1 MNFSSTLELAWHEIR
16 SSGRTKALLAALVL
30 GCMLVVASAILGATM
45 SERVGSGAAVAYEKS
60 DLVVRSQQGSALDAD
75 STMAGGSSMSPED
88 AEAMGEIAGV
98 DTSAGIVRARAALWG
113 ADTVRSAVLESMPP
127 DGFVWQNVSEGH
139 LPESGA
145 EIALSREALGAA
157 GLRVGDTVTLGT
169 QDAGQ
174 ANFTITG
181 AIDTRG
187 ALGYQSVDY
196 GIVTEAVARA
206 FAGIEGF
213 NEIQLQLAPD
223 ADIDQVIAEINRTLP
238 VGWPQTTEEIVS
250 STQSVYGTGLGVLTS
265 MITGFALIAAL
276 IALVVVATVVW
287 ASLPSRR
294 RQLSLMRLVGA
305 TRGQLM
311 AVVALET
318 GLVALAAGILAVPLG
333 IGLAYIAVPLTGRIP
348 GVPALGWDAV
358 VLPLA
363 WLVVIPIGALIGGI
377 GAAAVPVA
385 AVARVSPAGALRAE
399 AAPPP
404 RRRRTS
410 ALIIAALL
418 AGSVGL
424 FVSAGFL
431 GLAWTAAFGALFS
444 FAAIAATPMAA
455 RAIAGAAERLTQGR
469 FPTAEIA
476 AGEIRAFP
484 GRAAA
489 TGLGALLAAVV
500 IAVCWVT
507 LGSVSATAEARSTE
521 DPAAEIVVG
530 SYAGAAPL
538 SDDVARSLAET
549 PGVGASLPIDSAR
562 LDLKGPAHPDN
573 ITGDSE
579 TRMVGNVAAL
589 DPGELAEVTGGRFPL
604 DDLADDVIYL
614 PSSEIPPFADD
625 GEVEV
630 TGPDGEKRLR
640 AQYVDDLPFQALV
653 APEVMENLASDVTP
667 SAMWLSIGEDANRG
681 EVLADV
687 RATSTIAG
695 ELPVSGTAV
704 SDARLDQVV
713 GVARGLATGMLA
725 VAAGIAMI
733 GAAVTLTTTLRERAT
748 EMSMLRLL
756 GMDSRQ
762 LRLSVAGQTWTIGVI
777 AVGIGLVL
785 GAVLGCAAAIA
796 VAGELGISPHIRVPA
811 IPLILLGAATVIG
824 LRLAAT
830 SPIDTVSFVPPA
842 RALRDANLGGRQ

>member
-1 MNFSSTLELAWHEIR
+1 MKFSSTLELAWHEIR
-16 SSGRTKALLAALVL
+16 SSGRSRSLLVALLL
-30 GCMLVVASAILGATM
+30 GCMLVVASTVLGATM
-45 SERVGSGAAVAYEKS
+45 SARVGSGAAVAYEKS

-75 STMAGGSSMSPED
+75 SAMAGGSSMSTED
-88 AEAMGEIAGV
+88 AAAMGEIAGV
-98 DTSAGIVRARAALWG
+98 EASAGIVRARAALWG
-113 ADTVRSAVLESMPP
+113 ADSVHSAVLESMPP
-127 DGFVWQNVSEGH
+127 EDFVWQKISEGH
-139 LPESGA
+139 APTSGA
-145 EIALSREALGAA
+145 EIALSRESMRAA
-157 GLRVGDTVTLGT
+157 DIRVGDTVTLGT
-169 QDAGQ
+169 EAAGQ
-174 ANFTITG
+174 ANFTVTG

-196 GIVTEAVARA
+196 GIVTEPVAQA
-206 FAGIEGF
+206 FAGIDGV
-213 NEIQLQLAPD
+213 NEIQLRLSPD
-223 ADIDQVIAEINRTLP
+223 ANVDDVMAEINRTLP
-238 VGWPQTTEEIVS
+238 VGWPQPSEEIVS
-250 STQSVYGTGLGVLTS
+250 STESVYGTGLGVLTS
-265 MITGFALIAAL
+265 MISGFAVIAAL

-318 GLVALAAGILAVPLG
+318 GLIALAAGILAVPLG
-333 IGLAYIAVPLTGRIP
+333 IALAYVAVPLTGRIP

-358 VLPLA
+358 VLPIP
-363 WLVVIPIGALIGGI
+363 WLIVIPIGALIGGI
-377 GAAAVPVA
+377 LAAAVPVR
-385 AVARVSPAGALRAE
+385 AVARVSPAGALRE
-399 AAPPP
+399 AAAPAPQ
-404 RRRRTS
+404 RRLRS

-418 AGSVGL
+418 AGLVGL
-424 FVSAGFL
+424 FVSASVL
-431 GLAWTAAFGALFS
+431 GLVWTAAFGALFS
-444 FAAIAATPMAA
+444 LAAIAATPMAA
-455 RAIAGAAERLTQGR
+455 RALAGRAERLTRGR
-469 FPTAEIA
+469 SPVAEIA

-507 LGSVSATAEARSTE
+507 LSSVSATAEARSTA

-549 PGVGASLPIDSAR
+549 PGVGASLDIDSAR
-562 LDLKGPAHPDN
+562 LTLEGPAHPDN
-573 ITGDSE
+573 ITGDSD
-579 TRMVGNVAAL
+579 TRMVAGVAAL
-589 DPGELAEVTGGRFPL
+589 DPAALAKVTDGRFPL
-604 DDLADDVIYL
+604 AELATDVVYL
-614 PSSEIPPFADD
+614 PESEIPPFADD
-625 GEVEV
+625 GEVKV
-630 TGPDGEKRLR
+630 TGPEGEKTLR
-640 AQYVDDLPFQALV
+640 AEYVADLPFQALV
-653 APEVMENLASDVTP
+653 APEVMGELSSDVTP
-667 SAMWLSIGEDANRG
+667 VAEWLSVAEDADRG

-687 RATSTIAG
+687 RATATIAG

-713 GVARGLATGMLA
+713 GVAKGLATGMLA
-725 VAAGIAMI
+725 VAVLIAMI
-733 GAAVTLTTTLRERAT
+733 GAAVTLATTLRERAT

-777 AVGIGLVL
+777 SVVIGLAL
-785 GAVLGCAAAIA
+785 GVVLGCAAGIA
-796 VAGELGISPHIRVPA
+796 VAGELGISTHIRVPW
-811 IPLILLGAATVIG
+811 IPLLALGTATVVG

-842 RALRDANLGGRQ
+842 QALRDANLGGK